1 MSCAPA
7 ISFTRR
13 SKRNPCA
20 DRGLAEFKLLSA
32 ELEAKRKK
40 LLAQL
45 GTPLSFVR
53 FSVGSD
59 QTKWVPIIICP
70 TLSTGELRALRQAA
84 TNLIS
89 EERDVFL
96 INAKPTQTGNA
107 KSASPVSTHIPPSV
121 VKSNVSAVGKLPN
134 MTMAAEKFL
143 WMAAFGLSIVA
154 DIIRNAFGLKPR
166 VDVHQKRRPISS
178 ARQGMLNKELNTS
191 TTTASSVAV
200 SSFLSPPKAALPTTQ
215 WPQHIKTNGT
225 SRRPHLKIASAH
237 IKWENAGCVT
247 APSTPTSSRQLT
259 KPLIKTLSFSKA
271 CTLEQDQGMTK
282 QKQLCTTMSPPR
294 MPTCLEI
301 FDPQRGSLS
310 AINKRD
316 KKVSAQKLGQAL
328 TGIGVVLGV
337 GGLAM
342 GYFPAIVS
350 IVCWWYLLP
359 TLRKAVGDKPHIVK
373 SHHRQQRS

>member
-7 ISFTRR
+7 IAFTRR
-13 SKRNPCA
+13 SKRNPYA

-45 GTPLSFVR
+45 GTPLSLVR

-70 TLSTGELRALRQAA
+70 ALSTKELRALRQAA

-96 INAKPTQTGNA
+96 INAKPNQSGDA
-107 KSASPVSTHIPPSV
+107 KSASSVSTHIPPSV
-121 VKSNVSAVGKLPN
+121 VKSTEDAGNVSAVGKLPN

-166 VDVHQKRRPISS
+166 VDVRQKRRPISS
-178 ARQGMLNKELNTS
+178 RQFKTS

-200 SSFLSPPKAALPTTQ
+200 SSPPKAMLPTIQ
-215 WPQHIKTNGT
+215 RPQQIKINGT
-225 SRRPHLKIASAH
+225 PSRPPHLKVTRAH
-237 IKWENAGCVT
+237 IKWENAGCFT
-247 APSTPTSSRQLT
+247 APSTPTSSRQLSN
-259 KPLIKTLSFSKA
+259 PLIKSISFSKA
-271 CTLEQDQGMTK
+271 CTLEQEQGMTK
-282 QKQLCTTMSPPR
+282 QQQLCTTMSLPR
-294 MPTCLEI
+294 MPTCLEE
-301 FDPQRGSLS
+301 FDSQRGSIS
-310 AINKRD
+310 AINKLD

-328 TGIGVVLGV
+328 TGVGVVLGL
-337 GGLAM
+337 GGLVM

-359 TLRKAVGDKPHIVK
+359 TMRKAVGDEPHIVK
-373 SHHRQQRS
+373 SHHHQHRS